1 MIFVLGNVCRDTT
14 FYVDR
19 MPVAGE
25 TINAAQT
32 QVGLGGKGLN
42 QAIAAHRC
50 GARIKLIAGV
60 GEDWSAGDEAVAV
73 DGAGPDLEFAV
84 VRKPGPTDCSSIV
97 VAETG
102 ENLIV
107 TSASQAEALSIA
119 DVAPFLEFQTGD
131 VLVLQCNL
139 QPDLTRHAIDGAKRA
154 GTRIIFNPAPYKN
167 WARSLES
174 LVDVIIMNEQEV
186 RSWTSKNEPSHAI
199 HDLEA
204 PLAIVTLGK
213 EGCLAKRR
221 CEPVMHLAAP
231 AADVT
236 DTTGAGDTFVGVFA
250 AEWLATRNQEKAL
263 RLALVAASAS
273 VAKQGAIASI
283 PARREIDQLRVS
295 LI

>member
-25 TINAAQT
+25 TINAVQT
-32 QVGLGGKGLN
+32 HVDLGGKGLN

-50 GARIKLIAGV
+50 GSRVRLIASV
-60 GEDWSAGDEAVAV
+60 GDDWSSGDEFVAV
-73 DGAGPDLEFAV
+73 DGANQDLEFAL

-107 TSASQAEALSIA
+107 TNACQAEALSIA
-119 DVAPFLEFQTGD
+119 DVAPFLDFQTGD
-131 VLVLQCNL
+131 LLLLQCNL
-139 QPDLTRHAIDGAKRA
+139 QPVLTRHAVDSARLAGA
-154 GTRIIFNPAPYKN
+154 RIVFNPAPYKA

-174 LVDVIIMNEQEV
+174 LVDVIIMNAQEAN
-186 RSWTSKNEPSHAI
+186 SWTSKHEPAHAI
-199 HDLEA
+199 CDLNI
-204 PLAIVTLGK
+204 PLAIVTLGS

-221 CEPVMHLAAP
+221 GELATHHAAP
-231 AADVT
+231 AANVI

-250 AEWLATRNQEKAL
+250 SEWLATQHQEKAL
-263 RLALVAASAS
+263 QLALVAASAS
-273 VAKQGAIASI
+273 VVKQGAVASI
-283 PARREIDQLRVS
+283 PARHELDQLRVS
-295 LI
+295 LT